1 MCRVVEGVQAITV
14 PWCGDGDVLAAANA
28 LGLFSTGIEAN
39 GELAQAARDRGTSSP
54 VTSALLRVPAN
65 LLQYA

>member
-1 MCRVVEGVQAITV
+1 V